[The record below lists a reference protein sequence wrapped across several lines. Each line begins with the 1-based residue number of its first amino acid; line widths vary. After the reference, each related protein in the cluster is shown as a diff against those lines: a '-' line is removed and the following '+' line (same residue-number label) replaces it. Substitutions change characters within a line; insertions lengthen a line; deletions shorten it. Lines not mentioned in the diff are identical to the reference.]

1 MARLIFVV
9 VDNLVDGWW
18 LVAASK
24 GCRAWNNKSKR
35 WQTERQKRRKKVIH
49 SFSVRSLA
57 RNTMI
62 SEMMIGF
69 KFKELY
75 VWEYD
80 MLINSALNNK
90 QQTTNDISKNGYNL
104 KLLSHGNNIISHKVY
119 FMYILFYIS
128 MSIDSTVDIRTSAR
142 SLRVQNPR
150 LSRFFCLHIV
160 FFFYIYSVN

>member
-1 MARLIFVV
+1 MRVVHFVLDRLDKFYECAEGSEPTWICH
-9 VDNLVDGWW
+9 NLGLGCSSSVHNELLLICYGSPHFCCSWQFGWW
-18 LVAASK
+18 LMAG
-24 GCRAWNNKSKR
+24 GCLEGVSSMKQQIQALTNRK
-35 WQTERQKRRKKVIH
+35 TEKKEKVIH

-90 QQTTNDISKNGYNL
+90 QQTTFLKRLQFKASISRK
-104 KLLSHGNNIISHKVY
+104 
-119 FMYILFYIS
+119 
-128 MSIDSTVDIRTSAR
+128 
-142 SLRVQNPR
+142 
-150 LSRFFCLHIV
+150 
-160 FFFYIYSVN
+160 

>member
-1 MARLIFVV
+1 MLWLRLVFVV
-9 VDNLVDGWW
+9 VDNLVGGWW
-18 LVAASK
+18 LVAVPEGLLSMKQQIHALTNRKTEKK
-24 GCRAWNNKSKR
+24 G
-35 WQTERQKRRKKVIH
+35 TGHH

-90 QQTTNDISKNGYNL
+90 QQTTNDISQTAT
-104 KLLSHGNNIISHKVY
+104 I
-119 FMYILFYIS
+119 
-128 MSIDSTVDIRTSAR
+128 
-142 SLRVQNPR
+142 
-150 LSRFFCLHIV
+150 
-160 FFFYIYSVN
+160 

>member
-24 GCRAWNNKSKR
+24 VSSMKQQIQALTKR
-35 WQTERQKRRKKVIH
+35 KTEKRKKVIH
-49 SFSVRSLA
+49 SFSVRYLA
-57 RNTMI
+57 RNMMI

-90 QQTTNDISKNGYNL
+90 QQTTNDISQTAT
-104 KLLSHGNNIISHKVY
+104 I
-119 FMYILFYIS
+119 
-128 MSIDSTVDIRTSAR
+128 
-142 SLRVQNPR
+142 
-150 LSRFFCLHIV
+150 
-160 FFFYIYSVN
+160 